1 MSEVVCGKNP
11 DELSP
16 YEAVLRSFRYFD
28 RVTPKELAA
37 ARSCLELAVEKAP
50 SNADAWAML
59 ALLFHQD
66 YGQGFNLHPD
76 ALNLGTTAAQRAVEA
91 GPSNHLAYFSLAQAR
106 FFQKDFQS
114 FRNAAER
121 AVALNPMDGN
131 SLAFM
136 GELLTYVGDYERG
149 LALASRAKQIN
160 PNHPGWFWYADYF
173 NAYRQGDDRGALS
186 FVLKANLPGHWGMHV
201 ALAAA
206 AGQLGD
212 REVAGK
218 AVCELLKL
226 RPNFST
232 TLHNEL
238 SKWFDAEYRERLI
251 EGLRKAGLEIAGD
264 EDAAPHESS
273 EKRVDLTSTPSGSSF
288 ISRPSI
294 IVLPFVNRSPDADNE
309 YFSDGL
315 TEEII
320 SDLSVIRALRVI
332 SRNSSMTFK
341 GTRKDTLSIA
351 KELGVTHVVS
361 GSVRKVGDDLR
372 ITAELIEVASDTPLW
387 NEKILRDRGER
398 VWLPGRDFAKDRECP
413 QGSAHRKRSAGHRRS
428 TD

>member
-28 RVTPKELAA
+28 RVTPEELAA

-76 ALNLGTTAAQRAVEA
+76 ALNLGTMAAQRAVES

-149 LALASRAKQIN
+149 LALAARAKQIN
-160 PNHPGWFWYADYF
+160 PNHPGWFWYADF
-173 NAYRQGDDRGALS
+173 FHAYRQGDDRGALS

-201 ALAAA
+201 AIAAA

-212 REVAGK
+212 REVASK
-218 AVCELLKL
+218 AIRELLKL
-226 RPNFST
+226 RPNYGT
-232 TLHNEL
+232 TIHSEL
-238 SKWFDAEYRERLI
+238 RKWFDAEYREHLSTVCEKLGWRL
-251 EGLRKAGLEIAGD
+251 LK
-264 EDAAPHESS
+264 
-273 EKRVDLTSTPSGSSF
+273 
-288 ISRPSI
+288 
-294 IVLPFVNRSPDADNE
+294 
-309 YFSDGL
+309 
-315 TEEII
+315 
-320 SDLSVIRALRVI
+320 
-332 SRNSSMTFK
+332 K
-341 GTRKDTLSIA
+341 GR
-351 KELGVTHVVS
+351 
-361 GSVRKVGDDLR
+361 
-372 ITAELIEVASDTPLW
+372 
-387 NEKILRDRGER
+387 RGEPETGRQRFR
-398 VWLPGRDFAKDRECP
+398 VLVPSLAQP
-413 QGSAHRKRSAGHRRS
+413 S
-428 TD
+428 